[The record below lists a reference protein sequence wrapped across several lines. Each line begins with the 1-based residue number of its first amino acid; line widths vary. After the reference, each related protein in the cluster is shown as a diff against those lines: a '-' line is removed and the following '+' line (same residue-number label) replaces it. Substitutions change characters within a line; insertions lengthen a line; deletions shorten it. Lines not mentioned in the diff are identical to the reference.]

1 MVSLVLY
8 VCNTSHK
15 WVRCFVALQHSP
27 TNLKQRFNGLE
38 TPVKITEG
46 ITMKCAFVCILT
58 ILLCW
63 SAVPSAGQASNHKIP
78 TAAQVAV
85 QKKPVNKKGVMRGTT
100 NTDRWAAATKHA
112 DHRATALR
120 TEQKVV
126 KP

>member
-1 MVSLVLY
+1 
-8 VCNTSHK
+8 
-15 WVRCFVALQHSP
+15 
-27 TNLKQRFNGLE
+27 LKQRFNGLE

-85 QKKPVNKKGVMRGTT
+85 QQKPINGKKGVMGMRGTT
-100 NTDRWAAATKHA
+100 NTNRWAAATKSA

-120 TEQKVV
+120 TEQKGV